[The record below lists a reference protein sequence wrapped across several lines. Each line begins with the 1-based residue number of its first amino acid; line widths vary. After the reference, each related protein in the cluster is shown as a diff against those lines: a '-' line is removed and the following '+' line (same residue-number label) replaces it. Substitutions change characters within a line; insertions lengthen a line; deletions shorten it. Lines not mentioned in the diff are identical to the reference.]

1 MAGKASLLLRI
12 VDRAG
17 NPVADAC
24 VSAVG
29 KNVLLPEFGLMSNA
43 EGLVTFFLP
52 SGAFQVRAVS
62 EDGQSGEAEID
73 VPEPGPGSMSVVIEV
88 ALAPGDGLAK

>member
-1 MAGKASLLLRI
+1 MAGKASVLLRI

-43 EGLVTFFLP
+43 EGLVTVFLP

-73 VPEPGPGSMSVVIEV
+73 VPGPASMSVTIKV
-88 ALAPGDGLAK
+88 APASEDGQAK